1 MIRRVTTNTL
11 QRRDIAAKT
20 AAGYPT
26 TLVDI
31 YGRLI
36 GYDFIGGSGGAN
48 GLTWS
53 SVTSQPE
60 FVTHHAPFPIIT
72 LTNAD
77 VMDDQCL
84 PVSSGAIWEF
94 SPYEFGAWQSGVQAF
109 VPTKYV
115 GTSLKA
121 GAVQSSS
128 SCTEGFDNLGLFT
141 GMSADILIVS
151 QIRCRNTHHM
161 LIYGVECR
169 IV

>member
-1 MIRRVTTNTL
+1 MKDKTDTR

-36 GYDFIGGSGGAN
+36 AYDFIGGDDGAS

-53 SVTSQPE
+53 AVLAQPA
-60 FVTHHAPFPIIT
+60 FKTHLAPFPIIT

-77 VMDDQCL
+77 VTDRQCL
-84 PVSSGAIWEF
+84 PTDTGAIWEF
-94 SPYEFGAWQSGVQAF
+94 TPCDFGSWQNNVAAF
-109 VPTKYV
+109 VPTRYL
-115 GTSLKA
+115 GTEYRA
-121 GAVQSSS
+121 GTVASNAT
-128 SCTEGFDNLGLFT
+128 CTEGFDNLGLFV

-151 QIRCRNTHHM
+151 HSIASF
-161 LIYGVECR
+161 
-169 IV
+169 